1 VRLTIIVAGAALAW
15 AGLAQAQQADGLKV
29 SGSMRLRYE
38 AVDGQVRPGFNAA
51 DELTNLRTTLFAEYR
66 HGPVRVGGE
75 IYDSRAWGGNARAP
89 VGTNEVDTIEPVQ
102 AYLGLDVRAGPLGPL
117 SVQAGRMLINLGS
130 RRLVA
135 ADDYRNTT
143 NSYQG
148 VRVDIAPSGVKTV
161 LFYTQPVVR
170 LPDGPS
176 AVLANRQQPDHA
188 GPELALW
195 GAVAAKPGMV
205 HGATAEGTY
214 VHLLERDAPGRPTRD
229 RALDTFGG
237 RLIVDPK
244 PSRWDYEV
252 EALIQTGRISKGLG
266 VNDPRISVQADMLHA
281 ALGYTWAYPWLP
293 RVAALFDVVSGD
305 HGGSRYGRF
314 DTLFAMRRAE
324 FAPAGLYNAIGRAN
338 MITPGFRLEVAP
350 QGPWDAFLAVRP
362 MWAESRT
369 DSFSTTS
376 VRDAAGRS
384 GNYAGTQVEGRLRW
398 WLIKDRLR
406 AEADGLMLAKGDLLT
421 RAPNA
426 PHTGPTERY
435 LSLNLQAQF

>member
-1 VRLTIIVAGAALAW
+1 MRLTIIVAGAALAW

-51 DELTNLRTTLFAEYR
+51 DDLANLRTTLAGEYR
-66 HGPVRVGGE
+66 RGPFRVGGE
-75 IYDSRAWGGNARAP
+75 IYDSRAWGANSRTP
-89 VGTNEVDTIEPVQ
+89 ISTNEVNVLEPVQ
-102 AYLGLDVRAGPLGPL
+102 AYVALDRRVGAVGPAT
-117 SVQAGRMLINLGS
+117 VQVGRFLLALGS

-135 ADDYRNTT
+135 ADEYRNTI

-148 VRVDIAPSGVKTV
+148 VRIDAAPGGVKTTM
-161 LFYTQPVVR
+161 FYVQPLAR
-170 LPDGPS
+170 LPDKLPD
-176 AVLANRQQPDHA
+176 VLGNRQQPDRA
-188 GPELALW
+188 SPELAFW
-195 GAVAAKPGMV
+195 GGVAAKPRSV
-205 HGATAEGTY
+205 FGATAEGSFF
-214 VHLLERDAPGRPTRD
+214 HLQERDGPGRPTRN
-229 RALDTFGG
+229 RALDTYGG
-237 RLIVDPK
+237 RLFVDPK
-244 PSRWDYEV
+244 PARWDYEI
-252 EALIQTGRISKGLG
+252 EALVQTGTISKGLG
-266 VNDPRISVQADMLHA
+266 ANDARIPVQAQMLHA
-281 ALGYTWAYPWLP
+281 GVGYSWMGAWTP
-293 RVAALFDVVSGD
+293 RVAALFDLVTGD

-314 DTLFAMRRAE
+314 DTLFGMRRAE
-324 FAPAGLYNAIGRAN
+324 FAPAGVYNAIGRAN